1 MKRTLIAAAVLASAA
16 GSAYA
21 VPSNMAYLFNATGVS
36 EGVGIEGYVTLF
48 GCVSVSSTAGAVIN
62 NSQTTGGGTLLPQAQ
77 SYVSGNVT
85 TTFNNTNASV
95 TGTGT
100 NSSYKYSNAS
110 NTGMSSSSSSS
121 SHTHDV
127 NASTTKASSSSS
139 TYGKTLNAS
148 VNANYHVSTDNGGT
162 HDHTTAS
169 TYSDTGNAALGTS
182 YSSVGNNTSTKSQ
195 SGNGDLQ
202 ANASWSHSG
211 NRRNGSAGVD
221 LSGSES
227 TSHTT
232 TNSHNNSDTTNA
244 GASWALNN
252 NRNTSNSSTTAN
264 TAYADGTGSAAL
276 TASVNG
282 TSSKTKNSSDTY
294 AHTYSTSSTSADSHE
309 HSSSRSS
316 SSNSGWGYNV
326 SDTLNTVDERTTGS
340 VTQHYNTQAAGTL
353 NATTGSGAATN
364 VTGNLGVNIAEGINN
379 AQSNDVA
386 LASVDMGNVFGNA
399 QIFNNQASS
408 GSATVK
414 NFNLNASVGDGSLA
428 GVSGNVGVNVASGV
442 GNAQN
447 NSLAGSVTT
456 ATPGAYSTV
465 AMVAS
470 DNNVQNA
477 GMSATG
483 QFQGTASLGANTLT
497 GAQGNIGVN
506 IAGGIGNLQHNG
518 MAIAA
523 MNNGH

>member
-1 MKRTLIAAAVLASAA
+1 SKTFNASA
-16 GSAYA
+16 SA
-21 VPSNMAYLFNATGVS
+21 
-36 EGVGIEGYVTLF
+36 
-48 GCVSVSSTAGAVIN
+48 
-62 NSQTTGGGTLLPQAQ
+62 
-77 SYVSGNVT
+77 
-85 TTFNNTNASV
+85 
-95 TGTGT
+95 
-100 NSSYKYSNAS
+100 
-110 NTGMSSSSSSS
+110 
-121 SHTHDV
+121 D
-127 NASTTKASSSSS
+127 
-139 TYGKTLNAS
+139 
-148 VNANYHVSTDNGGT
+148 YHVATDNGST

-169 TYSDTGNAALGTS
+169 TYSDTGSAALGTS

-195 SGNGDLQ
+195 SGNGSLQ
-202 ANASWSHSG
+202 ANASWSHTG
-211 NRRNGSAGVD
+211 NHRNGSAGID
-221 LSGSES
+221 LTGSES

-232 TNSHNNSDTTNA
+232 TNSHNNSDTTNV
-244 GASWALNN
+244 GAAWSVNN
-252 NRNTSNSSTTAN
+252 NKNTSNSSTTAN
-264 TAYADGTGSAAL
+264 TAHADGTASAAL
-276 TASVNG
+276 STSVNG
-282 TSSKTKNSSDTY
+282 TSEKSKNSSSTY
-294 AHTYSTSSTSADSHE
+294 ASMYSSSSSSSDSHS

-316 SSNSGWGYNV
+316 SSSKSWGYNV
-326 SDTLNTVDERTTGS
+326 SDSLNTVDEHTTGS
-340 VTQHYNTQAAGTL
+340 VTQHINTQQAGTL
-353 NATTGSGAATN
+353 DANTGNGAATG

-399 QIFNNQASS
+399 QIFNTQASS
-408 GSATVK
+408 GSAHVK

-428 GVSGNVGVNVASGV
+428 NVSGNVGVNVASGI

-465 AMVAS
+465 AMVAT
-470 DNNVQNA
+470 DNSSQNA
-477 GMSATG
+477 NMSAVG